1 MTHNKSIRQEVIELE
16 TYKSN
21 YIQKNYVE
29 GKVIIITGASSG
41 FGKLTAKRAAEMGGK
56 IVLAAR
62 SEEKLKET
70 VAEIKAA
77 GGEASYIVTDVAKK
91 DDVFAMAKFAVDT
104 YGRIDVLVN
113 NAGTMPLAF
122 FSEHEQALDKWEQC
136 IDISIKG
143 TIFGISAVYDQMI
156 KQGQGQVINVSS
168 IYANFPVA
176 GAGVYQVAKMGVQY
190 LAESLRSECQGK
202 IKVTT
207 IKPTGFMKTN
217 LSSSVV
223 DQMAMMPAVAGPLEI
238 LSNWVEEAPL
248 RPNFHDI
255 NSMTYNDPDPQ
266 VLADNIIYAIN
277 QPWGV
282 SIGDLTVR
290 ASGESFDGI
299 DQIRY

>member
-29 GKVIIITGASSG
+29 CKVIIITGASSG

-113 NAGTMPLAF
+113 NAGITKDNLILKMKESDFDEVLGVNLKGAF
-122 FSEHEQALDKWEQC
+122 N
-136 IDISIKG
+136 
-143 TIFGISAVYDQMI
+143 MI
-156 KQGQGQVINVSS
+156 KSVYSHMAKRKSGRIINISSVSALLGTAGQANYVSS
-168 IYANFPVA
+168 KA
-176 GAGVYQVAKMGVQY
+176 GLIGLTKTAARELGARGITCNAIAPGYIETDMTASLKEELKREYLEKIPAKRFGSVDDIAAAVLF
-190 LAESLRSECQGK
+190 LASDLAAY
-202 IKVTT
+202 I
-207 IKPTGFMKTN
+207 TGE
-217 LSSSVV
+217 VIRV
-223 DQMAMMPAVAGPLEI
+223 DGGLCM
-238 LSNWVEEAPL
+238 
-248 RPNFHDI
+248 
-255 NSMTYNDPDPQ
+255 
-266 VLADNIIYAIN
+266 
-277 QPWGV
+277 
-282 SIGDLTVR
+282 
-290 ASGESFDGI
+290 
-299 DQIRY
+299 

>member
-1 MTHNKSIRQEVIELE
+1 ME

-62 SEEKLKET
+62 IEEKLKET

-248 RPNFHDI
+248 RPDFHDI

-290 ASGESFDGI
+290 ASGESFVI
-299 DQIRY
+299 

>member
-1 MTHNKSIRQEVIELE
+1 ME

-217 LSSSVV
+217 LSSRVV
-223 DQMAMMPAVAGPLEI
+223 DQMAMMPAVAGPLAI
-238 LSNWVEEAPL
+238 LCNWVEEAPL
-248 RPNFHDI
+248 RPDFHDI
-255 NSMTYNDPDPQ
+255 NSMTYNAPDPQ

-290 ASGESFDGI
+290 ASGESFVI
-299 DQIRY
+299 

>member
-1 MTHNKSIRQEVIELE
+1 ME

-77 GGEASYIVTDVAKK
+77 GGEASHIVTDVAKK

-248 RPNFHDI
+248 RPDFHDI

-290 ASGESFDGI
+290 ASGESFVI
-299 DQIRY
+299 

>member
-1 MTHNKSIRQEVIELE
+1 ME

-207 IKPTGFMKTN
+207 IKPTGFMKTT

-248 RPNFHDI
+248 RPDFHDI

-290 ASGESFDGI
+290 ASGESFVI
-299 DQIRY
+299 

>member
-1 MTHNKSIRQEVIELE
+1 ME

-104 YGRIDVLVN
+104 YGRIDVLAN

-248 RPNFHDI
+248 RPDFHDI

-290 ASGESFDGI
+290 ASGESFVI
-299 DQIRY
+299 

>member
-1 MTHNKSIRQEVIELE
+1 ME

-156 KQGQGQVINVSS
+156 KQGHRISSLRLVSS
-168 IYANFPVA
+168 RQ
-176 GAGVYQVAKMGVQY
+176 GAAR
-190 LAESLRSECQGK
+190 RSPSARYRSARSRCASCG
-202 IKVTT
+202 
-207 IKPTGFMKTN
+207 
-217 LSSSVV
+217 
-223 DQMAMMPAVAGPLEI
+223 
-238 LSNWVEEAPL
+238 
-248 RPNFHDI
+248 
-255 NSMTYNDPDPQ
+255 
-266 VLADNIIYAIN
+266 AI
-277 QPWGV
+277 
-282 SIGDLTVR
+282 
-290 ASGESFDGI
+290 
-299 DQIRY
+299 

>member
-1 MTHNKSIRQEVIELE
+1 ME

-104 YGRIDVLVN
+104 YVRIDVLVN

-248 RPNFHDI
+248 RPDFHDI

-290 ASGESFDGI
+290 ASGESFVI
-299 DQIRY
+299 

>member
-168 IYANFPVA
+168 IYANFLVA

-248 RPNFHDI
+248 RPDFHDI

-290 ASGESFDGI
+290 ASGESFVI
-299 DQIRY
+299 

>member
-1 MTHNKSIRQEVIELE
+1 ME

-248 RPNFHDI
+248 RPDFHDI
-255 NSMTYNDPDPQ
+255 NSMTYNDPDTQ

-290 ASGESFDGI
+290 ASGESFVI
-299 DQIRY
+299 

>member
-1 MTHNKSIRQEVIELE
+1 ME

-104 YGRIDVLVN
+104 CGRIDVLVN

-248 RPNFHDI
+248 RPDFHDI

-290 ASGESFDGI
+290 ASGESFVI
-299 DQIRY
+299 

>member
-1 MTHNKSIRQEVIELE
+1 ME

-29 GKVIIITGASSG
+29 GKVIIIPGASSG

-248 RPNFHDI
+248 RPDFHDI

-290 ASGESFDGI
+290 ASGESFVI
-299 DQIRY
+299 

>member
-1 MTHNKSIRQEVIELE
+1 ME

-29 GKVIIITGASSG
+29 GKGIIITGASSG

-91 DDVFAMAKFAVDT
+91 DGVFAMAKFAVDT

-248 RPNFHDI
+248 RPDFHDI

-290 ASGESFDGI
+290 ASGESFVI
-299 DQIRY
+299 

>member
-1 MTHNKSIRQEVIELE
+1 ME

-156 KQGQGQVINVSS
+156 EQGQGQVINVSS

-248 RPNFHDI
+248 RPDFHDI

-290 ASGESFDGI
+290 ASGESFVI
-299 DQIRY
+299 

>member
-1 MTHNKSIRQEVIELE
+1 ME

-190 LAESLRSECQGK
+190 LAESLRSECHGK

-248 RPNFHDI
+248 RPDFHDI

-290 ASGESFDGI
+290 ASGESFVI
-299 DQIRY
+299 

>member
-1 MTHNKSIRQEVIELE
+1 ME

-248 RPNFHDI
+248 RPDFHDI

-282 SIGDLTVR
+282 STGDLTVR
-290 ASGESFDGI
+290 ASGESFVI
-299 DQIRY
+299 

>member
-1 MTHNKSIRQEVIELE
+1 ME

-156 KQGQGQVINVSS
+156 KHGQGQVINVSS

-238 LSNWVEEAPL
+238 LSNLVEEAPL
-248 RPNFHDI
+248 RPDFHDI

-290 ASGESFDGI
+290 ASGESFVI
-299 DQIRY
+299 

>member
-1 MTHNKSIRQEVIELE
+1 ME

-122 FSEHEQALDKWEQC
+122 FSEHEKALDKWEQC

-217 LSSSVV
+217 LASSVV

-248 RPNFHDI
+248 RPDFHDI

-290 ASGESFDGI
+290 ASGESFVI
-299 DQIRY
+299 

>member
-1 MTHNKSIRQEVIELE
+1 ME

-113 NAGTMPLAF
+113 NAGTMPLSF
-122 FSEHEQALDKWEQC
+122 FSEREQALDKWEQC

-248 RPNFHDI
+248 RPDFHDI

-290 ASGESFDGI
+290 ASGESFVI
-299 DQIRY
+299 

>member
-1 MTHNKSIRQEVIELE
+1 ME

-122 FSEHEQALDKWEQC
+122 FSEHEQALDKWEQG

-248 RPNFHDI
+248 RPDFHDI

-290 ASGESFDGI
+290 ASGESFVI
-299 DQIRY
+299 

>member
-1 MTHNKSIRQEVIELE
+1 ME

-41 FGKLTAKRAAEMGGK
+41 FGKLTAKRAECASREE
-56 IVLAAR
+56 IRALQL
-62 SEEKLKET
+62 EKLKET

-91 DDVFAMAKFAVDT
+91 DDVFAMAKFAIDT

-248 RPNFHDI
+248 RPDFHDI

-290 ASGESFDGI
+290 ASGESFVI
-299 DQIRY
+299 

>member
-1 MTHNKSIRQEVIELE
+1 ME

-113 NAGTMPLAF
+113 YAGTMPLAF

-248 RPNFHDI
+248 RPDFHDI

-290 ASGESFDGI
+290 ASGESFVI
-299 DQIRY
+299 

>member
-1 MTHNKSIRQEVIELE
+1 ME

-91 DDVFAMAKFAVDT
+91 DDVFAMAKFAIDT

-248 RPNFHDI
+248 RPDFHDI

-290 ASGESFDGI
+290 ASGESFVI
-299 DQIRY
+299 

>member
-1 MTHNKSIRQEVIELE
+1 ME

-70 VAEIKAA
+70 VAAIKAA

-248 RPNFHDI
+248 RPDFHDI

-290 ASGESFDGI
+290 ASGESFVI
-299 DQIRY
+299 

>member
-1 MTHNKSIRQEVIELE
+1 ME

-113 NAGTMPLAF
+113 NAATMPLAY

-248 RPNFHDI
+248 RPDFHDI

-290 ASGESFDGI
+290 ASGESFVI
-299 DQIRY
+299 

>member
-29 GKVIIITGASSG
+29 GKVVIITGASSG

-217 LSSSVV
+217 LASSVI
-223 DQMAMMPAVAGPLEI
+223 DQMAILPSVAGPLE
-238 LSNWVEEAPL
+238 LMTNWIEEAPL
-248 RPNFHDI
+248 RPDFHDI

-290 ASGESFDGI
+290 ASGESFVI
-299 DQIRY
+299 

>member
-207 IKPTGFMKTN
+207 IKPTGFMKPN

-248 RPNFHDI
+248 RPDFHDI

-290 ASGESFDGI
+290 ASGESFVI
-299 DQIRY
+299 

>member
-1 MTHNKSIRQEVIELE
+1 ME

-77 GGEASYIVTDVAKK
+77 GSEASYIVTDVAKK

-248 RPNFHDI
+248 RPDFHDI

-290 ASGESFDGI
+290 ASGESFVI
-299 DQIRY
+299 

>member
-1 MTHNKSIRQEVIELE
+1 ME

-156 KQGQGQVINVSS
+156 KQGQGQMINVSS

-248 RPNFHDI
+248 RPDFHDI

-290 ASGESFDGI
+290 ASGESFVI
-299 DQIRY
+299 

>member
-1 MTHNKSIRQEVIELE
+1 ME

-156 KQGQGQVINVSS
+156 KQGRGQVINVSS

-248 RPNFHDI
+248 RPDFHDI

-290 ASGESFDGI
+290 ASGESFVI
-299 DQIRY
+299 

>member
-1 MTHNKSIRQEVIELE
+1 ME

-238 LSNWVEEAPL
+238 LSNWAEEAPL
-248 RPNFHDI
+248 RPDFHDI

-290 ASGESFDGI
+290 ASGESFVI
-299 DQIRY
+299 

>member
-1 MTHNKSIRQEVIELE
+1 ME

-248 RPNFHDI
+248 RPDFHDI

-290 ASGESFDGI
+290 ASGESFGI
-299 DQIRY
+299 

>member
-1 MTHNKSIRQEVIELE
+1 MYKRQ
-16 TYKSN
+16 YKSN

-248 RPNFHDI
+248 RPDFHDI

-290 ASGESFDGI
+290 ASGESFVI
-299 DQIRY
+299 

>member
-1 MTHNKSIRQEVIELE
+1 ME

-248 RPNFHDI
+248 RPDFHDI

-277 QPWGV
+277 QPWGD

-290 ASGESFDGI
+290 ASGESFVI
-299 DQIRY
+299 